1 MDRQKY
7 SLLRKLKID
16 TINFEKKLNYYE
28 SKVSYDEKIKS
39 LISEIKDIRI
49 KKEEATKASN
59 SSDNHLK
66 TYIAELNAKIF
77 PNTWQTNYGD
87 KNIQI
92 NLSNINM
99 LTFLQKYKN
108 QEFIKDKYKLED
120 EIVDL
125 FQKLDKKQTNR
136 IKTQLKEDKIN
147 GEIMEKEKYQ
157 LSLIKDKFSTI
168 THDIEKYEYNQ
179 KEYKIKL
186 DIVKKINKKLNE
198 TLNIEKIKYNKLSEM
213 IKNQTIK
220 NLKIEIN
227 NKNNDNYDSLR
238 NFIFLSEKKFLS
250 VENTRRNSL
259 KLFDNKNKKNK
270 NKIKMNPYLIKN
282 YKGYKTPLYF
292 LKKNKKLF
300 KNINNINNT
309 NNINNY

>member
-1 MDRQKY
+1 MDIQKY

-77 PNTWQTNYGD
+77 PHTWQTNYGD